1 MGSLIVLFIVS
12 LMNRSVRL
20 PEELIEQIE
29 DVIKSGKYGYKS
41 IAEFIKAAVREELKD
56 LEQSKRE

>member
-1 MGSLIVLFIVS
+1 MAQDRY
-12 LMNRSVRL
+12 RSVRL

-56 LEQSKRE
+56 LEHSKRE